1 MPLTLRCVVC
11 NVSHKANAKH
21 FPLAC
26 HNAVTNKQGEKE
38 DRIVGFLCRGCVKKS
53 RKREMVK
60 NLKIVGSTGGST
72 SSSSKDTT
80 KVGISGKSAL
90 KLRTKLAKPQLFL
103 TKIANLYCGISRK
116 ITQRRG
122 K

>member
-1 MPLTLRCVVC
+1 MPVTLNCSVC
-11 NVSHKANAKH
+11 NNPHKANAKH

-26 HNAVTNKQGEKE
+26 HNVVTNARGVRE
-38 DRIVGFLCRGCVKKS
+38 DKVTGFICRGCVKKS

-60 NLKIVGSTGGST
+60 NIKIVGSTGGSA
-72 SSSSKDTT
+72 SSSSKDTPT
-80 KVGISGKSAL
+80 VGKLDKSPL
-90 KLRTKLAKPQLFL
+90 KLSTKLSKPRLFL
-103 TKIANLYCGISRK
+103 TKVANLYCGISRK